1 LYFDFRLGTVRRYLS
16 AALFVNDC
24 FTDARAGC
32 IFSSTGVRQAA
43 QGESEMTGKPDV
55 LMVRPVEAAAMLS
68 ISRSSVYELV
78 ASGALPSVR
87 VGGRMVRIPVAAIRR
102 MAESATDEGAR

>member
-1 LYFDFRLGTVRRYLS
+1 MV
-16 AALFVNDC
+16 A
-24 FTDARAGC
+24 
-32 IFSSTGVRQAA
+32 
-43 QGESEMTGKPDV
+43 KPDV

-68 ISRSSVYELV
+68 ISRSSVYELI

-102 MAESATDEGAR
+102 MAESATGENAR

>member
-1 LYFDFRLGTVRRYLS
+1 MV
-16 AALFVNDC
+16 A
-24 FTDARAGC
+24 
-32 IFSSTGVRQAA
+32 
-43 QGESEMTGKPDV
+43 KPDV

-68 ISRSSVYELV
+68 ISRSSVYELI

-102 MAESATDEGAR
+102 MAESATGENAG

>member
-1 LYFDFRLGTVRRYLS
+1 
-16 AALFVNDC
+16 
-24 FTDARAGC
+24 
-32 IFSSTGVRQAA
+32 
-43 QGESEMTGKPDV
+43 
-55 LMVRPVEAAAMLS
+55 MVRPVEAAAMLS

-102 MAESATDEGAR
+102 MAESAMDDDA